1 MEREPLE
8 KRIAIFGVDSC
19 CKDNLEYIVKK
30 FQDAGETN
38 IFRNSDK
45 MVDIFEKCHWAQC
58 FLANTLRLVGDRIY
72 GTKLD
77 DGRFYQEQ
85 FIGDYST
92 GYWNYE
98 ADTRC
103 CFINKINDYII
114 VADGTGR
121 LITYSNDERR
131 DLWKGPVLF
140 PIIQEWYNQDID
152 YISVDDI
159 IL

>member
-8 KRIAIFGVDSC
+8 KRIAIFGVDFC

-77 DGRFYQEQ
+77 GGRFYQDQ
-85 FIGDYST
+85 FIGDYTTS
-92 GYWNYE
+92 YWNDE
-98 ADTRC
+98 ADTIC
-103 CFINKINDYII
+103 CNIIKIND
-114 VADGTGR
+114 
-121 LITYSNDERR
+121 
-131 DLWKGPVLF
+131 
-140 PIIQEWYNQDID
+140 
-152 YISVDDI
+152 
-159 IL
+159 